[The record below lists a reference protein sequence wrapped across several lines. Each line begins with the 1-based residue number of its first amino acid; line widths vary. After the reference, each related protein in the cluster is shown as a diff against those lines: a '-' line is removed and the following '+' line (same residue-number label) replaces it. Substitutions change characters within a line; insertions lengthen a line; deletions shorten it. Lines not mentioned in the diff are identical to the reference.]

1 MTNLCINYSND
12 LWFISISRCC
22 YFFVF
27 LFLEFWL
34 SEKAEC
40 DVTDKRGSKTLCG
53 INLGTLWLP
62 AFCQLLGTRGFW
74 DGLNAINR
82 KHTNLS
88 ETVFLSF
95 WRVLVFNLFFYIF
108 HKGKRH
114 WNSYNRRLPQSLYK
128 VSLNL
133 KLIWFQFVLF
143 VWIKSL
149 NCDSV
154 NVYQD
159 LILNMN
165 FQNVSVY

>member
-1 MTNLCINYSND
+1 MFSNGEFRLLVMTNLCINYSND

-22 YFFVF
+22 YFFVC
-27 LFLEFWL
+27 LFPEFWL

-95 WRVLVFNLFFYIF
+95 WRVLVFNFFFIFFTKENDTETAITEDYLNPYI
-108 HKGKRH
+108 R
-114 WNSYNRRLPQSLYK
+114 
-128 VSLNL
+128 
-133 KLIWFQFVLF
+133 
-143 VWIKSL
+143 
-149 NCDSV
+149 
-154 NVYQD
+154 
-159 LILNMN
+159 
-165 FQNVSVY
+165 